1 MNFPKNVGCVPR
13 THRFEGLIGDQALQN
28 CNQTKDVC
36 IDLEMIPSFLQG
48 AKMINNF
55 DHCTIVVKDIEATKK
70 FFALLG
76 FQEDF
81 SAVISGDKFSTYMG
95 VENIEAEHVTLVLAN
110 SSPRQEIQFLKYH
123 NPAPLSDPNITRLD
137 KMGYNHLCF
146 AVDDIE
152 QEVSTTTL
160 SFS

>member
-1 MNFPKNVGCVPR
+1 
-13 THRFEGLIGDQALQN
+13 
-28 CNQTKDVC
+28 
-36 IDLEMIPSFLQG
+36 
-48 AKMINNF
+48 MINNF
-55 DHCTIVVKDIEATKK
+55 DHCTIVVRDIEATKK

-110 SSPRQEIQFLKYH
+110 SSPRQEIQLLKYH

-152 QEVSTTTL
+152 QEVRRLKEKGVTFLNEIMDFKNRKLTFFRGPEGITL
-160 SFS
+160 ELSERQ